1 MLSPAVLASVLFLI
15 ISAPFMY
22 KITNSIFGG
31 LVKLSDPSG
40 RPTVAGLVV
49 HTFVFYVLFVTLRKI

>member
-1 MLSPAVLASVLFLI
+1 MLHPAVLASVLFLI

-22 KITNSIFGG
+22 KITNSVLGG
-31 LVKLSDPSG
+31 IVKLSDDSG

-49 HTFVFYVLFVTLRKI
+49 HTFVFYVLFMALRKM

>member
-22 KITNSIFGG
+22 KITNSIFGRV
-31 LVKLSDPSG
+31 LRLSDDSG

-49 HTFVFYVLFVTLRKI
+49 HTLVFYVLFMALRKI